1 MTLEYFYLKFKS
13 KKECIEFIED
23 LEWSDTPF
31 CPYCNSER
39 FTNLKDEKRYHCN
52 NCNNS
57 YSVTVGTIFHKN
69 KIDLQKWFYVIHL
82 LLNSDEQFSSRSLAK
97 EIKTTKDT
105 AHRII
110 TEIKKALIKNNS
122 LIEKI
127 KKSEQQR

>member
-57 YSVTVGTIFHKN
+57 YSVTVGTIFHKT

-82 LLNSDEQFSSRSLAK
+82 LYAN
-97 EIKTTKDT
+97 
-105 AHRII
+105 
-110 TEIKKALIKNNS
+110 
-122 LIEKI
+122 KI
-127 KKSEQQR
+127 KLHKYQADKYDFHFNT